1 MPVLSTLGGASKR
14 GFARYRTPTTIT
26 YATWN
31 PADKG
36 GGVVLSNGNL
46 SVTLSTTP
54 TDGGSVRSTI
64 GKSSGK
70 WYWEITV
77 NGGSAFSLPGVANA
91 SASVASSNYYASGV
105 NGFGYYSSNGNK
117 YNNGPAGAYGATCA
131 PGDVIGV
138 ALDMTGG
145 TLIFYKNGVSQGTA
159 FTGLTGTYY
168 AAEGN
173 YTLNQA
179 ISTANFGATA
189 FAFSVPSGYN
199 AGLYT

>member
-1 MPVLSTLGGASKR
+1 MLGVKAMSVSKA
-14 GFARYRTPTTIT
+14 ART

-31 PADKG
+31 PSDKG

-46 SVTLSTTP
+46 SVSLSTTP

-77 NGGSAFSLPGVANA
+77 NGSIPYSLPGVAT
-91 SASVASSNYYASGV
+91 SAATVASGTAYVSSATGYGYYTASGQ
-105 NGFGYYSSNGNK
+105 K
-117 YNNGPAGAYGATCA
+117 YNNNTSTAYAGAANVGEI
-131 PGDVIGV
+131 IGV
-138 ALDMTGG
+138 ALDMDGG
-145 TLIFYKNGVSQGTA
+145 NLTFYKNGISLGVA
-159 FTGLTGTYY
+159 FTGLSGTFY

-173 YTLNQA
+173 WTLNAA

-189 FAFSVPSGYN
+189 FTYSVPSGYN
-199 AGLYT
+199 AGLYS